1 MKVDVLNKQGQPA
14 GRQIELP
21 EDVFGITPNEHVLY
35 LAVKQYLA
43 GQRTGTHKAKGRN
56 EISGSTRK
64 IKKQKGT
71 GGARAGSIKNPLFRG
86 GGRIFGPQPRD
97 YDQKMNK
104 KVKNL
109 AKKSALSVKAAG
121 AGISII
127 EDFNIEQPKT
137 KQYVEILNNLGVSK
151 QKSLFIVT
159 ESDKNTLLSSRNLKN
174 TSIAKATDLNVYD
187 IMNADKII
195 ISEKSV
201 ETIVNQLAN
210 N

>member
-1 MKVDVLNKQGQPA
+1 MKVDVINKQGQSA

-21 EDVFGITPNEHVLY
+21 EDVFGIEPNEHVLY

-56 EISGSTRK
+56 EIAGSTRK

-109 AKKSALSVKAAG
+109 AKRSAFSVKAA
-121 AGISII
+121 ADKLSVI
-127 EDFNIEQPKT
+127 EDFNFEQPKT
-137 KQYVEILNNLGVSK
+137 KEYIELLKNLGVDN
-151 QKSLFIVT
+151 QKSLFIVND
-159 ESDKNTLLSSRNLKN
+159 SDKNTYLSSRNIKN
-174 TSIAKATDLNVYD
+174 TLITRASDINVYD
-187 IMNADKII
+187 IMNADKVI

-201 ETIVNQLAN
+201 ESIINQLAN

>member
-1 MKVDVLNKQGQPA
+1 MKVDVLNKQGQSA

-21 EDVFGITPNEHVLY
+21 EDVFGIVPNEHVLY

-104 KVKNL
+104 KVKYL
-109 AKKSALSVKAAG
+109 AKRSALSVKAN
-121 AGISII
+121 SDKLSVI
-127 EDFNIEQPKT
+127 EDFTLELPKT
-137 KQYVEILNNLGVSK
+137 KEYIEILKNLGIDNK
-151 QKSLFIVT
+151 KSLFIVSDT
-159 ESDKNTLLSSRNLKN
+159 DKNTLLSSRNIKN
-174 TSIAKATDLNVYD
+174 SMVLNASSLNVYD

-201 ETIVNQLAN
+201 ETIINQLAN

>member
-127 EDFNIEQPKT
+127 EDFNMEQPKT
-137 KQYVEILNNLGVSK
+137 KQYVELLNNLGVSK